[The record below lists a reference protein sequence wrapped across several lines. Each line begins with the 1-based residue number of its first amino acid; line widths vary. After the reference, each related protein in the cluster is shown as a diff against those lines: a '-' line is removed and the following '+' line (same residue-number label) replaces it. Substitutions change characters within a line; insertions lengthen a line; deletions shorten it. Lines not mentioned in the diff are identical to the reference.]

1 MTTKTITLAHYYTE
15 PEVQAMADY
24 VGDSLDLSL
33 AARSTNADRIVFAG
47 VRFMAE
53 TAKLLNPGAQVILP
67 DAEAT
72 CSLVTQT
79 DMGELNRW
87 RKQYAD
93 HVHVAYINSS
103 IEHKALADWI
113 VTSRNVADVVQ
124 HLYDQGE
131 KVIFSPDYNMGA
143 WLNAEFGFDMP
154 LWSAVCEVHDK
165 FTAEQVDAVLSQE
178 DSGIKKY
185 LLAHP
190 ESPLPVL
197 QRADMVGS
205 TSQMLDWVRL
215 FPQEDA
221 LVYVA
226 TESGLLYNMQQLRPE
241 LEILQL
247 PVYKGCQCNS
257 CPYMKR
263 NTVASVAAA
272 RKGDGVEIDYI
283 SKSMMQRALIPVK
296 RMMDFNQSVKKRVL
310 VAG

>member
-1 MTTKTITLAHYYTE
+1 MSTITLAHYYTT
-15 PEVQAMADY
+15 PEVQAMADF

-33 AARSTNADRIVFAG
+33 AAQTAKAERIVFAG

-53 TAKLLNPGAQVILP
+53 TAKILNPAATVILP
-67 DAEAT
+67 DEGST

-79 DMGELNRW
+79 CVSMLRQW
-87 RKQYAD
+87 REKYSD
-93 HVHVAYINSS
+93 YVHVAYVNSS

-113 VTSRNVADVVQ
+113 VTSRNVVEVISR
-124 HLYDQGE
+124 LYSEGK

-165 FTAEQVDAVLSQE
+165 FTEQQVDVVFSSVWS
-178 DSGIKKY
+178 DGKKY

-197 QRADMVGS
+197 QRADLVGS
-205 TSQMLDWVRL
+205 TSQMLNWVRE
-215 FPQEDA
+215 FA
-221 LVYVA
+221 HSSGMIYVA
-226 TESGLLYNMQQLRPE
+226 TESGLLFNMRQLRPDLQIE
-241 LEILQL
+241 QL

-263 NTVASVAAA
+263 NTVKAVLAAQA
-272 RKGDGVEIDYI
+272 GRGVEIDYI
-283 SKSMMQRALIPVK
+283 DQRLMDKALVPVN
-296 RMMDFNQSVKKRVL
+296 RMLNFSRYPSQKVVT
-310 VAG
+310 V